1 MKKITSMIGIIIFLF
16 LITSCNHKDVEDI
29 SADTTQQVEET
40 KNQHIESQEII
51 ETDSLC
57 WPEITE
63 DGVNEELYLEHLDAE
78 VLEAVA
84 TKLRS
89 LVEEEVEAERENPEI
104 VITEGWTRVFDSQQY
119 NEVLNMGES
128 AMKPLYWI
136 IYKSPNAGMY
146 EYICAAALYE
156 LSGYDFT
163 NEDGSLTWVNSKEFL
178 DRFNEKILSDRK
190 HRHFCFAWCCR

>member
-1 MKKITSMIGIIIFLF
+1 ME
-16 LITSCNHKDVEDI
+16 N
-29 SADTTQQVEET
+29 
-40 KNQHIESQEII
+40 
-51 ETDSLC
+51 
-57 WPEITE
+57 
-63 DGVNEELYLEHLDAE
+63 LDAE
-78 VLEAVA
+78 ALETVA
-84 TKLRS
+84 AELQT
-89 LVEEEVEAERENPEI
+89 LVEEEVEAERTNPEI

-119 NEVLNMGES
+119 NKVLNMGES

-146 EYICAAALYE
+146 EYICATALYE

-190 HRHFCFAWCCR
+190 R